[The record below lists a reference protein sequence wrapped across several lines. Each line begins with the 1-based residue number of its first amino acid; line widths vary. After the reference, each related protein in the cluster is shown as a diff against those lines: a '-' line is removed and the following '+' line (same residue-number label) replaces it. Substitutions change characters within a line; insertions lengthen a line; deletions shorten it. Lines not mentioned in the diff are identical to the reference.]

1 MAADLHPARA
11 LVLETEIAC
20 RDALVAGDIL
30 RRSGQ
35 NEFAE
40 FHDIGVVSDLQ
51 GRSCVLLDQW
61 RRDWRVRLRGEFLLQ
76 FAKQ

>member
-1 MAADLHPARA
+1 
-11 LVLETEIAC
+11 VLETEIAC

-40 FHDIGVVSDLQ
+40 LHDIGAVSDLQ
-51 GRSCVLLDQW
+51 GRLCVLLDQ
-61 RRDWRVRLRGEFLLQ
+61 
-76 FAKQ
+76 